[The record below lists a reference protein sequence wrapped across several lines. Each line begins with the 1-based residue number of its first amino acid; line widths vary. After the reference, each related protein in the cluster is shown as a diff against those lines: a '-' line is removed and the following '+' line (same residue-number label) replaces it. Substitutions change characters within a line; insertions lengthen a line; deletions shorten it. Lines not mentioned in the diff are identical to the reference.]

1 MADEEIYGCDYSS
14 EGFVSSTGDIGLVS
28 ELDNAKQ
35 SIRNQLLTRVG
46 TYPSID
52 SDYGSECFDVLGE
65 DKNNATMQAL
75 AVYVKEALL
84 KQERVASIENI
95 EPQITENGFKVLI
108 HILLVNGTEEEMELD
123 ITGE

>member
-14 EGFVSSTGDIGLVS
+14 AGFVTSTGDIGLVS
-28 ELDNAKQ
+28 ELDNARQ
-35 SIRNQLLTRVG
+35 SIHNQLLTRVG

-52 SDYGSECFDVLGE
+52 DEYGSECFDVLGE
-65 DKNNATMQAL
+65 DKNNATMQQL

-95 EPQITENGFKVLI
+95 EPQLTENGFKVLI